1 MSLSIKSKSA
11 QWAER
16 DAREGREERERK
28 RGGAGQTTASMSC
41 QGCDKVSFPS
51 ALLRK
56 PPGSWAWKNGGIY
69 FSFLPPPS
77 LLLCCFLLVAPFP
90 CAFFHGF
97 RFCDVVPRAR
107 KLQAHN
113 KYFVLRFLSSFLLL
127 SFSPL
132 SLPLLFLKYLLQ
144 IFACFLLFLNLHSY
158 FFTLLCPSLLFF
170 FFFSSSSLLPSLSS
184 SSCFSFCKYCVAYLH
199 KVLRECFL

>member
-1 MSLSIKSKSA
+1 MSWTRRK
-11 QWAER
+11 
-16 DAREGREERERK
+16 GRQRRKERERDRE
-28 RGGAGQTTASMSC
+28 RGERGKLQRACPAKAVIKFRFLLHFCESRRAAEHEKTAAFTS
-41 QGCDKVSFPS
+41 PS
-51 ALLRK
+51 
-56 PPGSWAWKNGGIY
+56 PS
-69 FSFLPPPS
+69 PS

-127 SFSPL
+127 SFSL
-132 SLPLLFLKYLLQ
+132 SLLFLKYLLQ

-170 FFFSSSSLLPSLSS
+170 FFCSSLLPSLRS

>member
-1 MSLSIKSKSA
+1 MSWTRRRQRRGK
-11 QWAER
+11 
-16 DAREGREERERK
+16 K
-28 RGGAGQTTASMSC
+28 RGGERDWERGGERGKLQRACPAKAVIKFRFLLHFCESRRAAEHEKTAAFTS
-41 QGCDKVSFPS
+41 PS
-51 ALLRK
+51 
-56 PPGSWAWKNGGIY
+56 PS
-69 FSFLPPPS
+69 PS

-127 SFSPL
+127 SFSL
-132 SLPLLFLKYLLQ
+132 SLLFLKYLLQ

-158 FFTLLCPSLLFF
+158 FFTLLCLRLLFF
-170 FFFSSSSLLPSLSS
+170 FFFFFFSSLLPCLSS